1 MSGQSV
7 ERRVAVNSEGGL
19 HFRVASLFVSCA
31 ERFSS
36 EICVVKGEQKV
47 NGKSIMELMT
57 LAAEMGQTLV
67 LKVKGS
73 DAEMAMAA
81 LVEVIENK

>member
-7 ERRVAVNSEGGL
+7 ERRVEVNSEGGL

-47 NGKSIMELMT
+47 NGKYEESYC
-57 LAAEMGQTLV
+57 GQARDV
-67 LKVKGS
+67 LNV
-73 DAEMAMAA
+73 
-81 LVEVIENK
+81 NN